1 FFLERWSALLTHG
14 VAALIAVR
22 REQRTTAAQHLRNGL
37 ALPVKHVGDR
47 ENQDFLVAAHALSL
61 EQGGQTGQAMA
72 RLAQL
77 LPRRDNEMTLGH
89 QWLPHPVRLPP
100 APPPPPCAAT
110 GSWSPTPPSSP
121 RQSPT
126 TGQPAPP
133 SSCPPR
139 WKTSPP

>member
-77 LPRRDNEMTLGH
+77 LPRRDNEMTLVH
-89 QWLPHPVRLPP
+89 QWLPALGRLAPP
-100 APPPPPCAAT
+100 ARGAPGARAAAPA
-110 GSWSPTPPSSP
+110 PTP
-121 RQSPT
+121 R
-126 TGQPAPP
+126 G
-133 SSCPPR
+133 
-139 WKTSPP
+139 